1 METAVYLYGFAKRR
15 PPLSSSG
22 TSPLKFSEAGMTV
35 LTLFAFRFG
44 RMVRRGFV
52 GLRGAGLERAGLGR
66 NARGRGARRAGA
78 RGGGAVARKA
88 GA

>member
-44 RMVRRGFV
+44 RMGRRGFG
-52 GLRGAGLERAGLGR
+52 GLWGAG
-66 NARGRGARRAGA
+66 RGRDAETLLRTFIEFVHYAEIISHEQLLSW
-78 RGGGAVARKA
+78 
-88 GA
+88 

>member
-22 TSPLKFSEAGMTV
+22 TSPLIFSEAGMTV

-44 RMVRRGFV
+44 RMDRRGFG
-52 GLRGAGLERAGLGR
+52 GLWGAG
-66 NARGRGARRAGA
+66 RGRDAETLLRTFIEFVHSAEIIPHEQLFA
-78 RGGGAVARKA
+78 W
-88 GA
+88 